1 MRLPLLPLRKLP
13 APARADADLPE
24 AVPTLAPLSAALP
37 PAALEPREI
46 LLHRCVVRISPDRIE
61 VRRPHSLVVL
71 PAIGVGLTGFL
82 LFALVQ
88 WAADLPFWVLPLL
101 LIGAVVALP
110 LSGLGLV
117 YAVFGA
123 NVVAD
128 RAGQSVAWKQGF
140 LGMGVGTVDL
150 VPFWKIRE
158 FVVEDVGRALRYPD
172 REEPAHAFA
181 QWELALVKKSGKR
194 LRIGSYS
201 VPRSLEEAG
210 LDRVM
215 EVAEAF
221 AVISGAPLQGP
232 IW

>member
-1 MRLPLLPLRKLP
+1 MRPSLLPLRKIPLRDRAVADQP
-13 APARADADLPE
+13 A
-24 AVPTLAPLSAALP
+24 AVPPLAALPVASP
-37 PAALEPREI
+37 PAALAPREI
-46 LLHRCVVRISPDRIE
+46 LLHRRVVTISPDRIE

-71 PAIGVGLTGFL
+71 PAIGVALSGFL
-82 LFALVQ
+82 LFVLVQ
-88 WAADLPFWVLPLL
+88 WADALPFWALPLL
-101 LIGAVVALP
+101 LIGAVIALP
-110 LSGLGLV
+110 LAGLGLV

-123 NVVAD
+123 HVVAD

-158 FVVEDVGRALRYPD
+158 FVVEDVGRAVHYPD

-181 QWELALVKKSGKR
+181 QWELALVKKNGKR
-194 LRIGSYS
+194 LRIGSYA

-210 LDRVM
+210 LDRM
-215 EVAEAF
+215 LEVAEAF
-221 AVISGAPLQGP
+221 AAISGAPLNGP

>member
-1 MRLPLLPLRKLP
+1 MSPPLLPLRKLHDH
-13 APARADADLPE
+13 ARAAADPPE
-24 AVPTLAPLSAALP
+24 AVAPVAPLPAAPP
-37 PAALEPREI
+37 PAALAPREI
-46 LLHRCVVRISPDRIE
+46 LFHRRVVTISPDRIA

-71 PAIGVGLTGFL
+71 PAIGVGLAGFL

-88 WAADLPFWVLPLL
+88 WAPDLPFWVLPLL
-101 LIGAVVALP
+101 LIGAVIVLP
-110 LSGLGLV
+110 LSGLGVV

-128 RAGQSVAWKQGF
+128 RAGQSVSWKQGF

-172 REEPAHAFA
+172 RQEPAHAFA

-221 AVISGAPLQGP
+221 AAISGAPLHGP